1 MVAGVVAI
9 SVGDELVITH
19 PAGHM
24 QPAWIA
30 VILGG
35 PALFLA
41 GRAVLEYAVFGRVS
55 VDRVIGILVLAA
67 VSPAMVFAPSPPF
80 GRSSRRR

>member
-67 VSPAMVFAPSPPF
+67 VSPVMILAPSPPF

>member
-1 MVAGVVAI
+1 MVAGVVLI

-30 VILGG
+30 VILGA
-35 PALFLA
+35 PAVFLA
-41 GRAVLEYAVFGRVS
+41 GRAMLEYAVFSRVS
-55 VDRVIGILVLAA
+55 PDR
-67 VSPAMVFAPSPPF
+67 
-80 GRSSRRR
+80 